1 MLELYRFSD
10 FELDGARFELRR
22 AGRAVTLQPKV
33 LRMLLLLVAER
44 ERVVSTDEL
53 FRALWPGERVGMT
66 SIRRAVRGV
75 RQALGESAES
85 QHSVRTVRGFGYQF
99 RLPVHS
105 TPARASTYQATPA
118 KVWEANADLTTL
130 RSAETLPLFGGAA
143 KRLRDEA
150 LRGWQPS
157 GSTTY

>member
-1 MLELYRFSD
+1 MSELYRFSD

-22 AGRAVTLQPKV
+22 AGRAVTVQPKV

-44 ERVVSTDEL
+44 ERAISSEEL
-53 FRALWPGERVGMT
+53 LRALWPGEHVGTT

-99 RLPVHS
+99 RLPVRNTS
-105 TPARASTYQATPA
+105 AYLS
-118 KVWEANADLTTL
+118 TTL
-130 RSAETLPLFGGAA
+130 RAAETLPLFGGAA

-150 LRGWQPS
+150 LRGWQS
-157 GSTTY
+157 SAR